1 MGGPSRGLRVL
12 MSADTVGGVFHYAV
26 ELARALCLRGAKV
39 ALATMGAPLSADQ
52 RLTLHDIHG
61 LSVFESE
68 FALEW
73 MPEPWQSVDEA
84 GRWLLRIAERFSPD
98 VVHLNGYCHA
108 SLPWRAKVLLV
119 AHSCVVSWSRAVRGT
134 DPPPSFDRY
143 RARVRAGLAHADL
156 VVAPSATMLADLR
169 AAYAFA
175 GEARVIYNGIAWRAR
190 AKGAKQPFYLSA
202 GRLWDEAKNLQL
214 IAQVA
219 SELPWPVR
227 VAGDCPDAAHAPAL
241 DWLGKLPR
249 AQLLSLMAASSIF
262 LHPARYEPF
271 GLAPLEAALSGAA
284 LVLGDIPSLREI
296 WCTNAC
302 YVPPSEPAT
311 LLAIARE
318 LARDDARR
326 LELAERARRHAR
338 RYSAEL
344 MGREY
349 LASYRELLG
358 ETTAELAL
366 ESPAPV
372 LEAS

>member
-26 ELARALCLRGAKV
+26 ELARQLCRRGVKV
-39 ALATMGAPLSADQ
+39 ALATMGAPLSPDQ
-52 RLTLHDIHG
+52 RRTLNDIQG

-84 GRWLLRIAERFSPD
+84 GRWLLRIAEQFSAH

-134 DPPPSFDRY
+134 DPPPGFDRY
-143 RARVRAGLAHADL
+143 RARVRDGLMHADR
-156 VVAPSATMLADLR
+156 VVAPSAAMLADLR
-169 AAYAFA
+169 AAYSFT
-175 GEARVIYNGIAWRAR
+175 GDARVIYNGIDWRER
-190 AKGAKQPFYLSA
+190 VPPQKQPFYLSA

-227 VAGDCPDAAHAPAL
+227 VAGDCPDVGRAPAL

-249 AQLLSLMAASSIF
+249 AQLLSLMATSSIF

-296 WCTNAC
+296 WGASAC
-302 YVPPSEPAT
+302 YVPPSEPAA
-311 LLAIARE
+311 LVAVARDLAQ
-318 LARDDARR
+318 DDARR
-326 LELAERARRHAR
+326 RELAERARKHAR

-344 MGREY
+344 MCREY

-358 ETTAELAL
+358 ETHSELAL
-366 ESPAPV
+366 ESPAIA